1 MTGPAM
7 QRRMGLQALLAITA
21 GLALP
26 LPARAG
32 GQIEEPLA
40 DSVRMPLADPVLLP
54 LADPAPRVGAGAPSR
69 GRVAAR

>member
-1 MTGPAM
+1 M
-7 QRRMGLQALLAITA
+7 
-21 GLALP
+21 P
-26 LPARAG
+26 LSDSAPM
-32 GQIEEPLA
+32 PLT